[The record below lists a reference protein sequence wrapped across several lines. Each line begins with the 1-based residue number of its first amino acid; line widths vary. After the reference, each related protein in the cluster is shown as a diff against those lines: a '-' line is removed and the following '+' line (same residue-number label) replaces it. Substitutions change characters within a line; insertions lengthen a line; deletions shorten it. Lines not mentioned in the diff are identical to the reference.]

1 MARYKWDSPDDW
13 LGDKI
18 NKCKDDIDEYL
29 RNGVSGDG
37 SYDKADTALFELVS
51 IANTLVLDSDA
62 VDSDTIQDLFQD
74 DMDTDG
80 YFIDLDVANRLSR
93 EQCVSLLEDDLGIA
107 CNDDE
112 GIDVLREAVLSNI
125 QDGSLSYE
133 QVKEMAGDE
142 ETKD

>member
-1 MARYKWDSPDDW
+1 
-13 LGDKI
+13 
-18 NKCKDDIDEYL
+18 
-29 RNGVSGDG
+29 
-37 SYDKADTALFELVS
+37 
-51 IANTLVLDSDA
+51 
-62 VDSDTIQDLFQD
+62 
-74 DMDTDG
+74 MDTDG